1 MLILAAV
8 QFVINIALIWL
19 VFRLARGFSIY
30 KRGYEEAD
38 AEVMR
43 VLDDMDS
50 SLRLHRAK
58 QEGQG

>member
-1 MLILAAV
+1 MVILAAV
-8 QFVINIALIWL
+8 QFVINIALIWF

-38 AEVMR
+38 REAMR
-43 VLDDMDS
+43 VLDDMDR

-58 QEGQG
+58 QEVQG